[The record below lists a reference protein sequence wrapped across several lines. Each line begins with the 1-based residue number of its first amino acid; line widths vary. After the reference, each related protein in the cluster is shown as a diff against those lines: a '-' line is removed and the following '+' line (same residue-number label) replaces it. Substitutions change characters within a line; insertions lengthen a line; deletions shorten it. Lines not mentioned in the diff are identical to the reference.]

1 MRILGRSGAVAQFL
15 GQVLVAP
22 VRDGRLEPASWPAA
36 IRIAGAFVLVG
47 FLSTL
52 AHIIAAEQIRSRG
65 TMVLVGPDLYLPA
78 SGMPVLAVGVFLSMT
93 LLQTAALHLLWPL
106 RILALVAGATAVG
119 VSAMNATTTPG
130 IIAISVVAY
139 LALIPLHLLRLRR
152 RFAAFELATVAV
164 LTFCGTQLPMLASDS
179 AARLG
184 YETRGMVITSQ
195 LQFMWLLA
203 VPALVTA
210 GTALTQVSVTAGE
223 AVGSV
228 AVDRLGVRT
237 LQAAIGILL
246 AWRTWVVA
254 STYFGRLAA
263 VMNAEVA
270 GSLLALLLACV
281 IALPIIIRAR
291 RHGDV
296 DEAGPGALAGA
307 FGGVSFLL
315 VSLSSLWLLLPNA
328 VLIVPVL
335 LVPVGASAPDWLWS
349 IAGIGNHAL
358 AAPLSRIAAGAL
370 VLGLT
375 WRRAARGEWLGG
387 IIVAAFLGM
396 QLVVLANAAI
406 PSAPIDVSAGGL
418 AVWLQL
424 ALLLATALIAASRR
438 ADPAR
443 LGALLAAVAILS
455 LHDFRDILENP
466 MAALLGF
473 SALASVLFGV
483 LWRLLTDGGFTR
495 EDSPRLP
502 RPTRVLLF
510 LANIMFV
517 GTAVAFSALTRDAT
531 GFFDISVWERAGDV
545 FYGTPLWM
553 GAVLVALW
561 KAVFGTPAGPQAPD
575 QSPSTNSTVSSSSV
589 PSTLV

>member
-1 MRILGRSGAVAQFL
+1 MNIRSRSGALAQFL

-22 VRDGRLEPASWPAA
+22 VREGRLEPATWPAA
-36 IRIAGAFVLVG
+36 LRIAGAFVLIG
-47 FLSTL
+47 FLSAL

-78 SGMPVLAVGVFLSMT
+78 AGMPVLAAGVFLSMT

-106 RILALVAGATAVG
+106 RILALVAGATTVG
-119 VSAMNATTTPG
+119 ISVMNATTSPG
-130 IIAISVVAY
+130 IIAVAVLAY
-139 LALIPLHLLRLRR
+139 LTLIPLHLIRLRGQ
-152 RFAAFELATVAV
+152 FSAAELVTVAI
-164 LTFCGTQLPMLASDS
+164 LTFCSTQLPMLASDG
-179 AARLG
+179 AAGLG
-184 YETRGMVITSQ
+184 YELRGMIITSQ

-210 GTALTQVSVTAGE
+210 GTALTQVAVTAGE

-228 AVDRLGVRT
+228 AVERLGIRL
-237 LQAAIGILL
+237 LQLLIGILL
-246 AWRTWVVA
+246 AWRTWVVTSA
-254 STYFGRLAA
+254 YFGRLET

-270 GSLLALLLACV
+270 GSLLALLLSCV

-315 VSLSSLWLLLPNA
+315 VSLSSLWLLIPNA
-328 VLIVPVL
+328 IFIVPVL
-335 LVPVGASAPDWLWS
+335 LVPIGVAAPDWIWS
-349 IAGIGNHAL
+349 MAGVGNHAL
-358 AAPLSRIAAGAL
+358 TAPVSRIAAGTL
-370 VLGLT
+370 VLFMS

-396 QLVVLANAAI
+396 QFVVLANAII
-406 PSAPIDVSAGGL
+406 PSAPIDVSPGGL

-424 ALLLATALIAASRR
+424 ALLLATALVAASRR
-438 ADPAR
+438 ADPSR
-443 LGALLAAVAILS
+443 LGALLAAAAILS
-455 LHDFRDILENP
+455 LHDFRDVLENP

-495 EDSPRLP
+495 EDSPRFP

-517 GTAVAFSALTRDAT
+517 GTVVAFSALTRDAT

-561 KAVFGTPAGPQAPD
+561 KAVFGTPTGPQSSG